1 MIALVWRTA
10 RRCRTLARFLRS
22 PLFLFMLL
30 AGCGP
35 AVTETTAAPQLTIVL
50 TAAVGGALGCFIA
63 SPDPASVGAGKPFNF
78 KNNTTVVL
86 ELIRRGTGT
95 SLTTAPASGVSPT
108 IVLHTVLNHE
118 DYYGKSC
125 ATGIHT
131 IALAP

>member
-1 MIALVWRTA
+1 
-10 RRCRTLARFLRS
+10 
-22 PLFLFMLL
+22 MLL

-35 AVTETTAAPQLTIVL
+35 AVTETTAAPQVTIAL
-50 TAAVGGALGCFIA
+50 TAAVGRAQGCFVA

-78 KNNTTVVL
+78 KNNTTVAL

-95 SLTTAPASGVSPT
+95 PLTTAPASGVSPT
-108 IVLHTVLNHE
+108 IVVHTVSNHE

-125 ATGIHT
+125 TSGIHT